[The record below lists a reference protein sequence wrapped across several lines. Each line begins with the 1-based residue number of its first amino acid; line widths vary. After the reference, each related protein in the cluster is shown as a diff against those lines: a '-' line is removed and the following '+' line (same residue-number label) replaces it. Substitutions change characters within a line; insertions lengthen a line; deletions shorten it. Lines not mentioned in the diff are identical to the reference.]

1 MEEVSISK
9 GDVLSLNLLSPS
21 LLSFTSCSATSGGN
35 GLFVSE
41 ETVEQIIYYPS
52 WNSLFGSSYSSSLE
66 DVYLG
71 SPSTSTIPLQHLCFP
86 PSEGAQTITYVSQP
100 GNELEACGW
109 SDLPCNTLH
118 DALTHHSSASA
129 VEIVQGTISRDTSPL
144 TLPTLTIQPAKDEDD
159 AYVTVTFVVDY
170 ILSLAGTTFTVS
182 ASTGTQTVT
191 FNSFTIKLL
200 CIKFYFSSFQ
210 GKTVSCIRS

>member
-1 MEEVSISK
+1 MGMERFLNIILLLTCLSVEWHSVIVTARVEVEEHFQFSYSSVPVSILSLHYHSRHVLHHCMEEVSISK

-86 PSEGAQTITYVSQP
+86 PSEGAQRIT
-100 GNELEACGW
+100 
-109 SDLPCNTLH
+109 
-118 DALTHHSSASA
+118 
-129 VEIVQGTISRDTSPL
+129 
-144 TLPTLTIQPAKDEDD
+144 
-159 AYVTVTFVVDY
+159 
-170 ILSLAGTTFTVS
+170 
-182 ASTGTQTVT
+182 
-191 FNSFTIKLL
+191 
-200 CIKFYFSSFQ
+200 
-210 GKTVSCIRS
+210 